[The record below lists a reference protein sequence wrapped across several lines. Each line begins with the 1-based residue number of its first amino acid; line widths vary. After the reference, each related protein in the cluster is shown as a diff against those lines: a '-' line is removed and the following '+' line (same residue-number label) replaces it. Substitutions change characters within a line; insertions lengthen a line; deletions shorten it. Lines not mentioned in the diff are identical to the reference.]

1 MPTVHARSLYSGR
14 LLWDS
19 VQAQWFLQGKQGH
32 RLYPKEFSW
41 SRNNLTTSTISSEWK
56 LKEMVRSKNW
66 HLMNILLLNQCDMV
80 TCCVCMWL
88 RECTCPVEFWGKKKP
103 YGSRQFIIKSVNI
116 ENKMKS
122 CGTEFHL
129 SLEIISH
136 DIYGTSPRKALVNAW
151 HFLILI
157 L

>member
-1 MPTVHARSLYSGR
+1 MPTVHARSLCSGR

-56 LKEMVRSKNW
+56 LREMVRSKNW

-88 RECTCPVEFWGKKKP
+88 RECTCPVEFWKKKEALWQQTVHHKICEYWKQNEKLWDWISP
-103 YGSRQFIIKSVNI
+103 FSGNHQPWYLWHLTKKSF
-116 ENKMKS
+116 S
-122 CGTEFHL
+122 
-129 SLEIISH
+129 
-136 DIYGTSPRKALVNAW
+136 
-151 HFLILI
+151 
-157 L
+157 